1 MKDSTFSRLASL
13 SNSTCIGDLKQ
24 PPASQMMLRTVQ
36 HRKPEA
42 RWSKPNADRNAH
54 IPGICQF
61 DL

>member
-1 MKDSTFSRLASL
+1 
-13 SNSTCIGDLKQ
+13 
-24 PPASQMMLRTVQ
+24 MMLRTVQ